1 MANSRHLHDSMP
13 TVRVNGSESGLTL
26 ALDGGGLPSAG
37 KGERR
42 KEGRS
47 KAGRGLSW
55 SNCWLSEGR
64 WETDGL

>member
-42 KEGRS
+42 KEGVRPE
-47 KAGRGLSW
+47 GGFHGLIV
-55 SNCWLSEGR
+55 G
-64 WETDGL
+64 

>member
-13 TVRVNGSESGLTL
+13 TVRVNGPESGLTL

-42 KEGRS
+42 K
-47 KAGRGLSW
+47 AGRGLSW
-55 SNCWLSEGR
+55 SNCWLSEGL
-64 WETDGL
+64 WETDGP